1 MSITSGFKE
10 AFSVDAVVSIFV
22 AFLSFFVARLLQTY
36 VFSKVSAL
44 STVPEVADVVTVV
57 AAASLLKGKTQEAA
71 IIGSGLALLNDLAG
85 RLGVTWLNVG
95 GTTNTAS
102 TS

>member
-10 AFSVDAVVSIFV
+10 AFSVDTVVSILV

-44 STVPEVADVVTVV
+44 STVPEVADVVTVLV
-57 AAASLLKGKTQEAA
+57 AASVLKGSTQEAA
-71 IIGSGLALLNDLAG
+71 MIGGGLALLNDLSA

-95 GTTNTAS
+95 GSAVS
-102 TS
+102 A